1 VRYFYRLLLYLIF
14 PYLFL
19 RLYWRSRNLPAYRER
34 LGERL
39 GCYSFT
45 LEKCIWIHAVS
56 VGEVVAAIPLVKA
69 LKARY
74 VDIPFLITTMT
85 PTGAARVKA
94 ELGESVKHV
103 YLPYDFPFAVKR
115 FLTAMN
121 PRKGIIM
128 ETELWPNLVAICHQ
142 KKIPLYLLNARL
154 SEKSAQGYRYIAPLM
169 RAMLNQLELIAA
181 QGQADAERFIAL
193 GASKE
198 RVVVTGNIKFDLTLP
213 SNLVEKSHELR
224 AMLGHNRWIWIA
236 ASTHE
241 GEEELLLAAH
251 KKLREKNPTA
261 LLILVPRHPQRFNE
275 VATLCEQQGW
285 KIARRSQQQICTSE
299 TAVYLGDTMGE
310 LLLLYAAAE
319 VAFVAGSL
327 IKHGGHNLLEP
338 AALGKPILTGPH
350 TFNFAEINALF
361 LAANAL
367 VVTTDVEALAK
378 ELERLMLH
386 PEDAKQL
393 GRSALQVMEA
403 NRGAL
408 RRQLEIISSKLY

>member
-1 VRYFYRLLLYLIF
+1 MRYFYRLLLYLIF